1 MLHLDDKICVC
12 VCVFVIFVSDIIR
25 RVFGQDVI
33 RRCVCVFVQGFERTR
48 QKFGYRK
55 IHFFKGRHTFIETF
69 RRLNRSIT
77 SGLLENNPSYAC
89 GLCMYIYFFVSPPFL
104 SDAAAGRVTHYDI
117 EAAKK
122 RKKR

>member
-1 MLHLDDKICVC
+1 MCVC
-12 VCVFVIFVSDIIR
+12 VCVSF
-25 RVFGQDVI
+25 RVLN
-33 RRCVCVFVQGFERTR
+33 ERVR
-48 QKFGYRK
+48 NLGIGKY
-55 IHFFKGRHTFIETF
+55 IFKGRHTFIETF

-117 EAAKK
+117 EAAKQRK
-122 RKKR
+122 RTLSAVERHVRIR